1 MLSLEVKNMKNYC
14 QQYLKSLEYMVDEV
28 EIGSTEREY
37 HLLNGDDKGKIIHQV
52 MCEGVE
58 LLKIEAKVKNYY
70 ECSNKNFGDC
80 LIIRFLKEGEITVK
94 YSEKESYNL
103 KAGELFLSYGGSET
117 EEIFI
122 PSPGRK
128 IKILIMVLS
137 KTYLDNFNED
147 KDVSKSVR
155 YLRENLVPN
164 EKKFIKNIQEKLLNI
179 LDLVMRYEAKWGKK
193 FFAFSKVNEG
203 MGGII
208 TVFIKSI
215 IEIDDYESDVFE
227 NVVDYMEN
235 NYNEPDLLAKIHKK
249 FYINR
254 GELSKK
260 FKEKTGMGMHEFL
273 KNIKL
278 DRAYSMLRDRNMKV
292 SEVANMIGYE
302 NYGYFSQIFK
312 KHYGVYPLEVKNKTN
327 LKNKK

>member
-1 MLSLEVKNMKNYC
+1 MKNYC
-14 QQYLKSLEYMVDEV
+14 QQYLKSLKYTIYEV
-28 EIGSTEREY
+28 EMGPMETEY
-37 HLLNGDDKGKIIHQV
+37 HVLNGDDKGNIIHQI

-58 LLKIEAKVKNYY
+58 LLKIEARIKNYY
-70 ECSNKNFGDC
+70 ECSNKGFEDC
-80 LIIRFLKEGEITVK
+80 LIVRFLKEGGITVK
-94 YSEKESYNL
+94 YSESENYDL
-103 KAGELFLSYGGSET
+103 KAGELFLSYGGSDSN
-117 EEIFI
+117 EIFI
-122 PSPGRK
+122 PKPGKK
-128 IKILIMVLS
+128 IKLLMMVLS
-137 KTYLDNFNED
+137 KSYLENFKED
-147 KDVSKSVR
+147 KDVYRSVQ
-155 YLRENLVPN
+155 YLKENLVPN
-164 EKKFIKNIQEKLLNI
+164 EKKFIRNTQEKLLNI

-208 TVFIKSI
+208 TVFIKTL
-215 IEIDDYESDVFE
+215 IEIDDHNSDVFE
-227 NVVDYMEN
+227 DIVDYMEN

-278 DRAYSMLRDRNMKV
+278 DRAYSMLRDEGMKV
-292 SEVANMIGYE
+292 SDVANMIGYE

-312 KHYGVYPLEVKNKTN
+312 KHYGVYPLEVKNKIN